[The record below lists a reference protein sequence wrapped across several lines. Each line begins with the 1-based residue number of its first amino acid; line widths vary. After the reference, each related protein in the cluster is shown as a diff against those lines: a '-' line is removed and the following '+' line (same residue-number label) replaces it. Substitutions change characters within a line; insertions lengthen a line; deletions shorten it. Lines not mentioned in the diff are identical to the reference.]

1 MFDELNLLIGE
12 SFRKFGA
19 TRLRLI
25 KVKATLPSSKKR
37 ATYFEFRKGYL
48 NFRNYA
54 KYPKLDFTQCQWCI

>member
-1 MFDELNLLIGE
+1 MFDELNLLTGK
-12 SFRKFGA
+12 SLLKFGA

-37 ATYFEFRKGYL
+37 TTYFEFKKAYL

-54 KYPKLDFTQCQWCI
+54 KYPRLDFTQYQRCI